1 MKQPL
6 AEMEG
11 RPDGKRTF
19 ERPDGY
25 WWQDVQSGKMFGP
38 FPTLADA
45 VNDIEN
51 SGESDIEVGETLAEA
66 EDEIGIS
73 NWVDP
78 ETGEPA
84 EEHPPHPGEE

>member
-6 AEMEG
+6 AETPA
-11 RPDGKRTF
+11 RPDGKRAF
-19 ERPDGY
+19 ERPDGF
-25 WWQDVQSGKMFGP
+25 WWQDAQSGKMFGP
-38 FPTLADA
+38 FPTLGDA
-45 VNDIEN
+45 INDMEN

-73 NWVDP
+73 DWVDP